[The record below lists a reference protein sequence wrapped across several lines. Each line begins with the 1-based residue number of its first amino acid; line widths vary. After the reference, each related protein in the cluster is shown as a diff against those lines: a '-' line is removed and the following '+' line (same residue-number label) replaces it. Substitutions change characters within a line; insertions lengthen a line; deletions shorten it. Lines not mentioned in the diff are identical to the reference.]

1 MKHLVEKRADLLAE
15 IKEILATVEAE
26 GRPLTDEEKARLDEL
41 KAEVEAIKQDL
52 AKVEEARALTEVKE
66 DKKEEVKEE
75 DMEQR
80 QLEVREMEEIRAFE
94 DAIVKGDMRALV
106 TSTTGA
112 VLIPE
117 TVADKIVTK
126 VREKSTLL
134 EKVQLFNVNGDLRIP
149 KEGTQLTATI
159 LTEGNSITDGN
170 MSFETVTLKN
180 YILATLQLVS
190 KSLINRADTINV
202 TEYVVERV
210 ADALATALEGY
221 LINGTNS
228 GQPQGLVGTNKS
240 HTLATQGVISITDFI
255 KAQAMSKAKV
265 SDCMWIVNRTVLGQ
279 LRSMLDETGRPYL
292 TNNVVDGYKDM
303 LLGCPVEVS
312 DSMPEFET
320 SNTGS
325 VLAYYVD
332 PKALAVK
339 VAKDMEIQVL
349 QEKYADKYA
358 VGVIGSMEV
367 DAKIVDEDKI
377 IKMVNA

>member
-180 YILATLQLVS
+180 HILATLQLVS

-265 SDCMWIVNRTVLGQ
+265 SDCMWIVNRNVLGQ